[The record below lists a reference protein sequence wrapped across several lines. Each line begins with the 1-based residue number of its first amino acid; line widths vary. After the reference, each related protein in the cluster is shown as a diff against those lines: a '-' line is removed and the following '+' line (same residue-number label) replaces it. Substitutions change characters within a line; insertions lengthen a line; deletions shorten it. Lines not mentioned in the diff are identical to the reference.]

1 MERNLATE
9 DVPLKSIRTLATS
22 SDFIH
27 QPPWHEQLCST
38 MCSSPWCSALSQ
50 APKQWSNW
58 PLFLY

>member
-27 QPPWHEQLCST
+27 QPP
-38 MCSSPWCSALSQ
+38 
-50 APKQWSNW
+50 
-58 PLFLY
+58 